1 MIFEYYK
8 KNKKNSRAY
17 YSVEKEFKARY
28 NYFMTS
34 SQRKILSS
42 AASNLNPLVII
53 GQNGLT
59 DGVVQKIAKVIDD
72 HELIKVKF
80 NEFKEEKKDLTNELC
95 SKTGAELVRI
105 IGNIAILYKESSDP
119 DKRKH
124 LI

>member
-1 MIFEYYK
+1 MFY
-8 KNKKNSRAY
+8 
-17 YSVEKEFKARY
+17 
-28 NYFMTS
+28 MTS

>member
-1 MIFEYYK
+1 MCQALCAKRIIC
-8 KNKKNSRAY
+8 
-17 YSVEKEFKARY
+17 Y
-28 NYFMTS
+28 NEIMTS

-42 AASNLNPLVII
+42 AASNLNPLVIV

-59 DGVVQKIAKVIDD
+59 DGIVQKVAKVIDD

-80 NEFKEEKKDLTNELC
+80 NEFKEEKKDLTADLC
-95 SKTGAELVRI
+95 AQTGAELVRI

>member
-1 MIFEYYK
+1 MCQALCAKRIIC
-8 KNKKNSRAY
+8 
-17 YSVEKEFKARY
+17 Y
-28 NYFMTS
+28 NGIMTS

-42 AASNLNPLVII
+42 AASNLNPLVIV

-59 DGVVQKIAKVIDD
+59 DGIVQKVSKVIDD

-80 NEFKEEKKDLTNELC
+80 NEFKEEKKDLTADLC
-95 SKTGAELVRI
+95 AQTGAELVRI

>member
-1 MIFEYYK
+1 
-8 KNKKNSRAY
+8 
-17 YSVEKEFKARY
+17 
-28 NYFMTS
+28 MTS

-42 AASNLNPLVII
+42 AASNLNPLVIV

-59 DGVVQKIAKVIDD
+59 DGIVQKVAKVIDD

-80 NEFKEEKKDLTNELC
+80 NEFKEEKKDLTADLC
-95 SKTGAELVRI
+95 AQTGAEFVRI
-105 IGNIAILYKESSDP
+105 IGNVAILYKESSDP